1 MTRLRCPTHPALQGD
16 TTLQF
21 LHESNISV
29 FSQGP
34 LFDDV
39 GILAKCV
46 IDTLRDSRL
55 AVPPPAYED
64 AWGSPLRPTSGGLP
78 PALLIVD
85 WLRQEAAGALSA
97 YSTLT
102 VSVPSG
108 WLEAVNAQG
117 LLRELLDKVYVC
129 TVSLALTAAELLV
142 HPQQQQQQQQGGTM
156 LTTAAAAAS
165 QLMGVLAD
173 VSFCRVPQ
181 LNLAADLTARLLPL
195 LTMPSLN
202 GANLLLQQL
211 PCYADLVCPALP
223 PAVQHPPGPPPT
235 AAQHP
240 PCPLARWQVDSVLVS
255 KLLVL
260 LPAVAACL
268 PAAGEGLPAAA
279 SRLLPYAYLLLRH
292 PQESACLAAHEL
304 IGSCL
309 SALCA
314 GGHSDLAS
322 QALPFYVQRSLQV
335 GLPRDGTLHAYSLP

>member
-46 IDTLRDSRL
+46 IDTLRDSHL
-55 AVPPPAYED
+55 AAPPPAYE
-64 AWGSPLRPTSGGLP
+64 AWGEPLWPTPVGRP

-85 WLRQEAAGALSA
+85 SLWREAAGALSA

-292 PQESACLAAHEL
+292 PQDSACLAAHEL

-335 GLPRDGTLHAYSLP
+335 GLPT

>member
-1 MTRLRCPTHPALQGD
+1 MDR
-16 TTLQF
+16 
-21 LHESNISV
+21 
-29 FSQGP
+29 
-34 LFDDV
+34 
-39 GILAKCV
+39 
-46 IDTLRDSRL
+46 
-55 AVPPPAYED
+55 
-64 AWGSPLRPTSGGLP
+64 
-78 PALLIVD
+78 
-85 WLRQEAAGALSA
+85 LRQEAAGAHSA

-102 VSVPSG
+102 VSVPSS
-108 WLEAVNAQG
+108 WLEAVNAHRV
-117 LLRELLDKVYVC
+117 LRELLDKVYVC

-142 HPQQQQQQQQGGTM
+142 HPQQQQQGGAM
-156 LTTAAAAAS
+156 LSVAPAVAS

-181 LNLAADLTARLLPL
+181 LSLAADLTACLLPL

-211 PCYADLVCPALP
+211 PCYAELVSPALP
-223 PAVQHPPGPPPT
+223 S

-240 PCPLARWQVDSVLVS
+240 PCPLARWQLDSVLVS

-260 LPAVAACL
+260 LPAVATCL
-268 PAAGEGLPAAA
+268 PAAGECLPAAA

-292 PQESACLAAHEL
+292 PQDSACLAAHEL

-335 GLPRDGTLHAYSLP
+335 GLPT